1 MADTVVRAPFSGVV
15 AERLVSVGDYVAR
28 GTRVATVVR
37 VDPLR
42 VELTLPETYLAQV
55 RVGQE
60 VRLAVDAYPGES
72 FAAAVRFISPSLRTE
87 QRALTI
93 EAVAPN
99 RDGRLKPGLFATA
112 RLKTPT
118 PAPALLVPA
127 ASVETVAGTSRVY
140 VVKDGAADE
149 RIVTLG
155 DRVGDR
161 VELTSG
167 AAAGELVVTD
177 PRGRLTDGRLVTV
190 KP

>member
-1 MADTVVRAPFSGVV
+1 M
-15 AERLVSVGDYVAR
+15 
-28 GTRVATVVR
+28 
-37 VDPLR
+37 
-42 VELTLPETYLAQV
+42 
-55 RVGQE
+55 
-60 VRLAVDAYPGES
+60 
-72 FAAAVRFISPSLRTE
+72 
-87 QRALTI
+87 
-93 EAVAPN
+93 
-99 RDGRLKPGLFATA
+99 
-112 RLKTPT
+112 
-118 PAPALLVPA
+118 
-127 ASVETVAGTSRVY
+127 AGTSRVY